1 MLNDKMLKPNNE
13 IYLKC
18 EYQLKQK
25 TISRIA
31 KKLYNFDKNA
41 FFEKRF

>member
-1 MLNDKMLKPNNE
+1 MLKPNNE

-25 TISRIA
+25 TISRVA
-31 KKLYNFDKNA
+31 KKLYNFDKMHSLKNG
-41 FFEKRF
+41 FEISKP